1 MTRVTLWA
9 DSAAPRRL
17 APGRAPL
24 RRPYLFWIPE
34 SHETSI
40 GSTEESGDVC
50 EWGERGKRGDHQGAG
65 AGGGGSRSNGGG
77 ELCEAQRNAGAL
89 R

>member
-1 MTRVTLWA
+1 MCVN
-9 DSAAPRRL
+9 
-17 APGRAPL
+17 
-24 RRPYLFWIPE
+24 
-34 SHETSI
+34 
-40 GSTEESGDVC
+40 
-50 EWGERGKRGDHQGAG
+50 GERGKRDGHQGAG